1 MDKEFLT
8 VQTAWKLLYGIDKES
23 IPDPNKEENIPYI
36 KAKNTERIDAF
47 KRLKA
52 SPARVLFEA
61 WADKIMRQNIALLFA
76 SDNLLC
82 ACPTCSTVREIRT
95 LLNLWME
102 SELIIN
108 QGEKK

>member
-1 MDKEFLT
+1 MDNELLT
-8 VQTAWKLLYGIDKES
+8 VQTAWKLLYGVEKES
-23 IPDPNKEENIPYI
+23 IPDINKPENIPYI

-61 WADKIMRQNIALLFA
+61 WADKIMRRNLALLFTP
-76 SDNLLC
+76 DEHLC
-82 ACPTCSTVREIRT
+82 PCPTCSTVREIRT

-108 QGEKK
+108 QGENK